1 MPKRNFTTINKQN
14 KIKPLKKPQ
23 LLQLIK
29 DNDDNLKKLTIKKNK
44 I

>member
-14 KIKPLKKPQ
+14 KIKLFEKSQ

-29 DNDDNLKKLTIKKNK
+29 DNDDNLKKLTF
-44 I
+44 